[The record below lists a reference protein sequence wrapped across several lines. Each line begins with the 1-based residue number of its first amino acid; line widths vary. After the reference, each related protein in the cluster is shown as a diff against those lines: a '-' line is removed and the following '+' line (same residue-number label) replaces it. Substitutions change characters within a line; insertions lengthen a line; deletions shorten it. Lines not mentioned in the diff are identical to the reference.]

1 MDADGRVHD
10 VRHQRRD
17 AGPRTGR
24 MLQPGVEAEAIAR
37 KIETAGGEICR
48 DQSVAGISFTARGSA
63 SLLERQADAQLGE
76 MGHILDRKRFGAA
89 LFEEVVRQSG
99 IVRVITSLNGVQRN
113 GWVWMLST
121 DGWYLATSFIIDA
134 SGLRS
139 VVGRGEAGVRRIV
152 RLVAAYAVLEQN
164 DMGKCLALLSD
175 IDDSRP

>member
-1 MDADGRVHD
+1 
-10 VRHQRRD
+10 
-17 AGPRTGR
+17 
-24 MLQPGVEAEAIAR
+24 
-37 KIETAGGEICR
+37 
-48 DQSVAGISFTARGSA
+48 
-63 SLLERQADAQLGE
+63 